1 MKKWLLFF
9 FALMLAVA
17 SVTSSVAF
25 AEGVTVISDD
35 EGVSGSL
42 QIGETVSIEKVCD
55 FTLLSY
61 VADTYALSIPAYERP
76 DDELFTTPEHEKGRD
91 IGEGDYW
98 GQFGRYKYALNDSG
112 KTGYAV
118 MYYDIYA
125 AQKASSDEYKLLDV
139 RVSILNKMISPIDI
153 EKVFSAKA
161 VYMDEYAFPVTY
173 VCMETADTLGNQNE
187 WLVDAKPIPML
198 VQRNI
203 HFIFEVPNVVAESRE
218 SLVVTLSVDKD
229 EYEIVIR

>member
-9 FALMLAVA
+9 LMVMLT
-17 SVTSSVAF
+17 VTSSLAF
-25 AEGVTVISDD
+25 AEGVTVIGDT
-35 EGVSGSL
+35 EGVNGSL
-42 QIGETVSIEKVCD
+42 QIGETVSVEKVCD

-61 VADTYALSIPAYERP
+61 VADTYALSFPAYERP
-76 DDELFTTPEHEKGRD
+76 DDELFTTPDHEKGRGID
-91 IGEGDYW
+91 EGGSW
-98 GQFGRYKYALNDSG
+98 GQQGRYKYALNNSG
-112 KTGYAV
+112 KSGYAL

-139 RVSILNKMISPIDI
+139 RVSILNKMISPMDI
-153 EKVFSAKA
+153 EKVFNAKA
-161 VYMDEYAFPVTY
+161 VFMDEYEFPLTY
-173 VCMETADTLGNQNE
+173 ICMETADTLGNQNE